1 MGRSDSKM
9 LIAKID
15 ARGKAEKEMLL
26 FKVSTWEKYFGKL
39 SIIRNENQGTLSEPK
54 RATTDLSVKT
64 F

>member
-26 FKVSTWEKYFGKL
+26 FKVLTWKKYFGKL
-39 SIIRNENQGTLSEPK
+39 LKNPLVHIVRSKKCYPRQS
-54 RATTDLSVKT
+54 
-64 F
+64 

>member
-26 FKVSTWEKYFGKL
+26 FKVSTWKKYFGKL
-39 SIIRNENQGTLSEPK
+39 LKNPYVLIVRSKMCIPRQS
-54 RATTDLSVKT
+54 
-64 F
+64 

>member
-39 SIIRNENQGTLSEPK
+39 LKNPFDQRCVIQENL
-54 RATTDLSVKT
+54 DM
-64 F
+64 